1 MKVAA
6 VLVACMVP
14 LLVWADDTGTL
25 EPKPLP
31 VEPPLLVNANRPSI
45 SPDGLATFN
54 YGGPLPTVLCAPL
67 QICDIELQAG
77 ETIRAIS
84 MGDTARW
91 EAMPLTSGPE
101 RLETPHVAIKA
112 KVIEPGMTTTLLVAT
127 DRRTYHLSLRLSE
140 ETFMPRVHFTY
151 SDAQDAS
158 LLAYRLRAQAI
169 SKQKPYPRQQKSLPG
184 KLDFN
189 YEVTGRADWKPLRVY
204 NDGKKTYIDL
214 PEENTYEFPV
224 LFVVGSEGAQEMVNY
239 RIDGKR
245 FKVDAVFAKA
255 VLVSGVGDEQ
265 QRVAISRGGQ
275 NNG

>member
-1 MKVAA
+1 MNVVAVFALVISLYCRALADESLLQEPQSSPVAPA
-6 VLVACMVP
+6 VTVL
-14 LLVWADDTGTL
+14 DN
-25 EPKPLP
+25 K
-31 VEPPLLVNANRPSI
+31 PSI
-45 SPDGLATFN
+45 TPDGLTTFA

-101 RLETPHVAIKA
+101 RAETPHVAIKA
-112 KVIEPGMTTTLLVAT
+112 KVIEPGMATTLLVTT

-151 SDAQDAS
+151 SDASDAS
-158 LLAYRLRAQAI
+158 LLAYRLRAQSI
-169 SKQKPYPRQQKSLPG
+169 NRTKSTPVQQKRPSE

-189 YEVTGRADWKPLRVY
+189 YSVKGRAEWKPLRVY
-204 NDGKKTYIDL
+204 NDGKKTFIDL
-214 PEENTYEFPV
+214 PDKNDYEFPV
-224 LFVVGSEGAQEMVNY
+224 LFVVDAQGTQELVNY
-239 RIDGKR
+239 RLDGKR
-245 FKVDAVFAKA
+245 FKVDAVISNA

-265 QRVAISRGGQ
+265 QRIAISRKGE
-275 NNG
+275 